1 MIVLKFGGTSVR
13 DAEWIGRA
21 VEIARRQ
28 LDRSPILV
36 ASAMGKTTDTLVE
49 LSDRAAA
56 GDEAAVRHGADELEA
71 AHAKALR
78 DLASLEGDAGA
89 EAAPQL
95 QELFQELRSL
105 LQGVT
110 LIREASP
117 RTRDALLAFGERL
130 STLLI
135 YTAARQRGI
144 PVRLLDSRT
153 LISTDSTF
161 GSATPDV
168 PATREALRAALP
180 AAGKAD
186 TETPELVIMQGFIA
200 SNPEGV
206 TTTLGRGGS
215 DYSATIIGAAVDAEE
230 VQIWTDV
237 DGIMS
242 ADPRLVPTARTLGD
256 ISYVEAAELAF
267 FGARVVHPFTIQP
280 AIDRG
285 IPVYVRNTARPE
297 EAGTRISGSFAAR
310 GVRAITAK
318 RGITVITINS
328 YRMLNAYGFLSRI
341 FGVFA
346 RHQVSVDLVA
356 TSEVSVSMTV
366 DRPERV
372 GAIVGELE
380 EHGQVTVEEEK
391 AIVSLVGKDLWKES
405 SVLARVFQTLEGIS
419 VRLISLGSSDTNL
432 SLVVADGE
440 AGRAVAQ
447 LHGAFFS
454 NDDLA

>member
-1 MIVLKFGGTSVR
+1 MIVLKFGGTSLR
-13 DAEWIGRA
+13 NAEWIGRA

-56 GDEAAVRHGADELEA
+56 GDDAAVHRMVNELEA
-71 AHAKALR
+71 AHAAALR
-78 DLASLEGDAGA
+78 DLASLESSAGA

-95 QELFQELRSL
+95 QQLFQDLRSL

-117 RTRDALLAFGERL
+117 RTRDALLSFGERL

-135 YTAARQRGI
+135 YTAARQRGL
-144 PVRLLDSRT
+144 PARLLDSRT
-153 LISTDSTF
+153 LLRTDSSF
-161 GSATPDV
+161 GSAMPDFT
-168 PATREALRAALP
+168 ATREALRAAIP
-180 AAGKAD
+180 PEEPSTGAEG
-186 TETPELVIMQGFIA
+186 ELVIMQGFIA

-215 DYSATIIGAAVDAEE
+215 DYSATIIGAAVEAEE

-242 ADPRLVPTARTLGD
+242 ADPRLVPAARTLAD
-256 ISYVEAAELAF
+256 ISYGEAAELAF

-285 IPVYVRNTARPE
+285 IPVYVRNTARPGE
-297 EAGTRISGSFAAR
+297 PGTRISGGFAER

-341 FGVFA
+341 FAVFA

-372 GAIVGELE
+372 AEIVRELE

-391 AIVSLVGKDLWKES
+391 AIVSLVGKDLWKDS
-405 SVLARVFQTLEGIS
+405 SVLARVFSTLEGIS

-432 SLVVADGE
+432 SLVVPDGE
-440 AGRAVAQ
+440 AGRAVEQ
-447 LHGAFFS
+447 LHGAFF
-454 NDDLA
+454 DADHLA

>member
-1 MIVLKFGGTSVR
+1 
-13 DAEWIGRA
+13 
-21 VEIARRQ
+21 
-28 LDRSPILV
+28 
-36 ASAMGKTTDTLVE
+36 
-49 LSDRAAA
+49 
-56 GDEAAVRHGADELEA
+56 
-71 AHAKALR
+71 
-78 DLASLEGDAGA
+78 
-89 EAAPQL
+89 
-95 QELFQELRSL
+95 
-105 LQGVT
+105 VT

-135 YTAARQRGI
+135 YAGALQQGVPT
-144 PVRLLDSRT
+144 RLLDSRT
-153 LISTDSTF
+153 LLRTDSTF
-161 GSATPDV
+161 GSAMVDFA
-168 PATREALRAALP
+168 ATREALRAAIP
-180 AAGKAD
+180 SSGPSGDA
-186 TETPELVIMQGFIA
+186 ERELVIMQGFIA

-242 ADPRLVPTARTLGD
+242 ADPRLVPAARTLAD

-285 IPVYVRNTARPE
+285 IPVYVRNTAHPDE
-297 EAGTRISGSFAAR
+297 PGTRIRGGFAER

-372 GAIVGELE
+372 AAIVGELE
-380 EHGQVTVEEEK
+380 THGQVTVEEEK
-391 AIVSLVGKDLWKES
+391 AIVSLVGKDLWKDS
-405 SVLARVFQTLEGIS
+405 SVLARVFSTLEGIS

-440 AGRAVAQ
+440 AARAVER
-447 LHGAFFS
+447 LHDAFF
-454 NDDLA
+454 DADHLA